1 VKVMKDSQENNFG
14 QYLQR

>member
-1 VKVMKDSQENNFG
+1 MKDSQENNFG